1 MLAKS
6 KRHSKLHLAVLEFH
20 MNPIQTFLLG
30 LPPELAHNF
39 AMSGLRA
46 SRFLPGKIRPKK
58 GASRSFLGKKLVNP
72 VGLAAGLDKN
82 AEAVLGL
89 ARCGFGF
96 VEVGT
101 VTPLAQPG
109 NPKPRMFRLPEHGA
123 LINRMGFN
131 NHGMHAMAR
140 RLSAVRE
147 SGRLNG
153 TLLGVNLGKNKDT
166 PNDQAVSDYV
176 KGMDCLHSYA
186 DYFTINLSSPNTP
199 GLRALQHGQAL
210 RTLLSQV
217 KEQQL
222 ALAGS
227 STPVPLMLKVAPDLD
242 QAEVGQIAEQ
252 VIACEFDGLIATNTT
267 LARDAVAGHQHAAE
281 QGGLS
286 GAPLTQRSVE
296 VVRQFRRE
304 LPEQVTIVG
313 VGGISNAQDAQAML
327 DAGAQALQIYT
338 SFIYQGANL
347 VQKLVESTIEP

>member
-1 MLAKS
+1 
-6 KRHSKLHLAVLEFH
+6 
-20 MNPIQTFLLG
+20 MNPIQSLLLA
-30 LPPELAHNF
+30 LPPETAHNL
-39 AMSGLRA
+39 AMSALSSARH
-46 SRFLPGKIRPKK
+46 LPGMATPLAGKQ
-58 GASRSFLGKKLVNP
+58 STFLGNTLLNP
-72 VGLAAGLDKN
+72 IGLAAGLDKN

-109 NPKPRMFRLPEHGA
+109 NPKPRMFRLPEHDA

-166 PNDQAVSDYV
+166 PNDEAVTDYV
-176 KGMDCLHSYA
+176 KGMDCLHTYA

-199 GLRALQHGQAL
+199 GLRALQHGDAL

-217 KEQQL
+217 KERQL
-222 ALAGS
+222 ALAGGS
-227 STPVPLMLKVAPDLD
+227 KPVPLMLKVAPDLD
-242 QAEVGQIAEQ
+242 EAEVGQIAEQ
-252 VIACEFDGLIATNTT
+252 LIACEFDGLIATNTT
-267 LARDAVAGHQHAAE
+267 LARDAVAGHQHAVE

-286 GAPLTQRSVE
+286 GAPLTQRSVD

-313 VGGISNAQDAQAML
+313 VGGIGGAQDAQAML

-338 SFIYQGANL
+338 SFIYKGANL
-347 VQKLVESTIEP
+347 VRNLVNSTAET

>member
-1 MLAKS
+1 
-6 KRHSKLHLAVLEFH
+6 
-20 MNPIQTFLLG
+20 MNPIQSLLLA
-30 LPPELAHNF
+30 LPPETAHNL
-39 AMSGLRA
+39 AMSALSSARH
-46 SRFLPGKIRPKK
+46 LPGMATPLAGKQ
-58 GASRSFLGKKLVNP
+58 STFLGNTLLNP
-72 VGLAAGLDKN
+72 IGLAAGLDKN

-109 NPKPRMFRLPEHGA
+109 NPKPRMFRLPEHDA

-166 PNDQAVSDYV
+166 PNDEAVTDYV
-176 KGMDCLHSYA
+176 KGMDCLHTYA

-199 GLRALQHGQAL
+199 GLRALQHGDAL

-217 KEQQL
+217 KERQL
-222 ALAGS
+222 ALAGGS
-227 STPVPLMLKVAPDLD
+227 KPVPLMLKVAPDLD
-242 QAEVGQIAEQ
+242 EAGIGQIAEQ
-252 VIACEFDGLIATNTT
+252 LIACEFDGLIATNTT
-267 LARDAVAGHQHAAE
+267 LARDAVAGHQHAVE

-286 GAPLTQRSVE
+286 GAPLTQRSVD

-313 VGGISNAQDAQAML
+313 VGGIGGAQDAQAML

-338 SFIYQGANL
+338 SFIYKGANL
-347 VQKLVESTIEP
+347 VRNLVNSTAET

>member
-1 MLAKS
+1 
-6 KRHSKLHLAVLEFH
+6 
-20 MNPIQTFLLG
+20 MNPIQSLLLA
-30 LPPELAHNF
+30 LPPETAHNL
-39 AMSGLRA
+39 AMSALSSARH
-46 SRFLPGKIRPKK
+46 LPGMATPLAGKQ
-58 GASRSFLGKKLVNP
+58 STFLGNTLLNP
-72 VGLAAGLDKN
+72 IGLAAGLDKN

-109 NPKPRMFRLPEHGA
+109 NPKPRMFRLPEHDA

-140 RLSAVRE
+140 HLSAVRE

-166 PNDQAVSDYV
+166 PNDEAVTDYV
-176 KGMDCLHSYA
+176 KGMDCLHTYA

-199 GLRALQHGQAL
+199 GLRALQHGDAL

-217 KEQQL
+217 KERQL
-222 ALAGS
+222 ALAGGS
-227 STPVPLMLKVAPDLD
+227 KPVPLMLKVAPDLD
-242 QAEVGQIAEQ
+242 EAEVGQIAEQ
-252 VIACEFDGLIATNTT
+252 LIACEFDGLIATNTT

-286 GAPLTQRSVE
+286 GGPLTQRSVD

-313 VGGISNAQDAQAML
+313 VGGIGGAQDAQAML

-338 SFIYQGANL
+338 SFIYKGANL
-347 VQKLVESTIEP
+347 VRNLVNSTAET

>member
-1 MLAKS
+1 MH
-6 KRHSKLHLAVLEFH
+6 HSKLQYVVLESL
-20 MNPIQTFLLG
+20 MNPIQSFLLS
-30 LPPELAHNF
+30 LPPEIAHNL

-46 SRFLPGKIRPKK
+46 SRFFPGSIEPEK
-58 GASRSFLGKKLVNP
+58 GASRSFLGRKLSNP

-96 VEVGT
+96 LEVGT

-109 NPKPRMFRLPEHGA
+109 NPKPRMFRLRQHQA

-131 NHGMHAMAR
+131 NQGMDAMAR

-176 KGMDCLHSYA
+176 KGMGCLHTYA

-217 KEQQL
+217 KEHQL
-222 ALAGS
+222 ALAGGS
-227 STPVPLMLKVAPDLD
+227 RPVPLMLKVAPDLD
-242 QAEVGQIAEQ
+242 QVEVGEIAEQ

-267 LARDAVAGHQHAAE
+267 LARDAVARHQYAAE

-286 GAPLTQRSVE
+286 GAPLTRRSVE

-313 VGGISNAQDAQAML
+313 VGGISSAQDAQAML

-338 SFIYQGANL
+338 SFIYQGTKI
-347 VQKLVESTIEP
+347 VQRLIKDTLEI